1 MAKKKNK
8 ALSYVKEVRAELK
21 KVTWPSFKQ
30 VKNNTL
36 VVLACVLVIGAL
48 IWVLD
53 YGFASVWNVVS
64 PAETVEQVETDATA
78 QEQQLSEEEYQAMIE
93 ETIKALDANGINFN
107 QETGEY
113 TDKETGTV
121 LTQEEVNARMGI
133 EEPVAETQPEGET
146 PAQ

>member
-1 MAKKKNK
+1 M
-8 ALSYVKEVRAELK
+8 
-21 KVTWPSFKQ
+21 
-30 VKNNTL
+30 

-53 YGFASVWNVVS
+53 YGFASVWNVIS
-64 PAETVEQVETDATA
+64 PAETVEQTETQADG
-78 QEQQLSEEEYQAMIE
+78 QQFTEEEYQDMIE
-93 ETIKALDANGINFN
+93 ETIKALDAKGIILN

-113 TDKETGTV
+113 TDKETGAV

-133 EEPVAETQPEGET
+133 EEEPVAETQPDGEK

>member
-1 MAKKKNK
+1 MAKKKMK

-53 YGFASVWNVVS
+53 YGFASVWNVIS
-64 PAETVEQVETDATA
+64 PAETVEQTETQADG
-78 QEQQLSEEEYQAMIE
+78 QQFTEEEYQDMIE
-93 ETIKALDANGINFN
+93 ETIKALDAKGIILN

-113 TDKETGTV
+113 TDKETGAV

-133 EEPVAETQPEGET
+133 EEEPVAETQPDGEK

>member
-78 QEQQLSEEEYQAMIE
+78 QEQPLSEEEYQAAIE
-93 ETIKALDANGINFN
+93 ETIKALDANGISVN

-113 TDKETGTV
+113 TDKETGAV